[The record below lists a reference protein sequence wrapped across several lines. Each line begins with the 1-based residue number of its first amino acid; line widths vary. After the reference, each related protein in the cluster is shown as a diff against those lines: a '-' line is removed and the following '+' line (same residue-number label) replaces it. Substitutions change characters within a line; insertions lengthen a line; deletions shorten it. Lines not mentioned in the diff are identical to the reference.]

1 MEEVLKRKFPDVS
14 PPKTSSTKSHSTSKT
29 SNNTYVP
36 NLTTSETIKQEVKE
50 EPGGLNNVLYFLIS
64 KSLVLNMMHQYSFYQ
79 FFKLGLTS
87 RKENDKIT
95 NTTHSNNLNSS
106 QQTSSPSLPQPA
118 NIPNKIKT
126 EETNGSKKPSNTTK
140 ENDSIKMDIISSS
153 PAASSLLNN
162 LKKNQSILDIKMD
175 AAKLHH
181 QHIMLNMLRT
191 TPITA
196 KNFYKVFIEYTRN

>member
-1 MEEVLKRKFPDVS
+1 MI
-14 PPKTSSTKSHSTSKT
+14 
-29 SNNTYVP
+29 Y
-36 NLTTSETIKQEVKE
+36 
-50 EPGGLNNVLYFLIS
+50 
-64 KSLVLNMMHQYSFYQ
+64 QYDASIF
-79 FFKLGLTS
+79 FFKLISGLTS

-95 NTTHSNNLNSS
+95 NTTHSNDLHSS
-106 QQTSSPSLPQPA
+106 QHTSSPSLPQPA

-126 EETNGSKKPSNTTK
+126 EETNGSKKASNTTK
-140 ENDSIKMDIISSS
+140 ENDSIKMEIISSS

-196 KNFYKVFIEYTRN
+196 KNFYKVFIKYVRR